1 MSAGHKSKKVDRK
14 LPSLILTIFSIA
26 LFFPPL
32 NAASGTGLLRLALT
46 SIAVGML
53 LILLILQ
60 KRIQYALTKPLLI
73 LSIYPLYLCLH
84 AILEGNVSTAIWGTA
99 DRNLGVITSFVCLGF
114 YVLGFLIR
122 VENKGSFIWIISA
135 LEIGQFII
143 FSTKYFGLVDNSS
156 LGSFY
161 NSNPTSL
168 LFGLTTIVLLVNF
181 FESKPLNFGHSIQVF
196 ILLAISVGVLVW
208 IGSAQGYIGFFGS
221 LILYSLKFSNK
232 LSKNLA
238 RIQIFLILLGYTVF
252 ISYVLGSKMPS
263 ISRANGNSFYERLEI
278 YKTSMRIIGE
288 NLLFGIGID
297 EFNLGYYKYNYTSNL
312 KLVDN
317 AHSILLQ
324 ITTTV
329 GIVGLAIAGFV
340 LIRTI
345 LLSLPNAGAKNSH
358 LVAGMHFYLISGCF
372 AIQVPGIEFL
382 LFFILGFGLT
392 TEVKTEKC
400 NQVKKPVAGM
410 IVVSALL
417 TVALSGKAF
426 FSYTEFSRAVALP
439 ISSPLESVKIL
450 SKESDSVMDISL
462 LFRAGERAIAMKDKK
477 LGLEILQSMITRWP
491 TDQRTVAYALTLG
504 NFFSDQAIVSLGKQ
518 LDIAAHTQGD

>member
-1 MSAGHKSKKVDRK
+1 MSAGHKNKKADRK
-14 LPSLILTIFSIA
+14 LPSLIITIFCIA

-32 NAASGTGLLRLALT
+32 NSASGFGLLRITLT
-46 SIAVGML
+46 SAVVGML
-53 LILLILQ
+53 LILLTFQ
-60 KRIQYALTKPLLI
+60 KRIQYSVTKPLLI

-84 AILEGNVSTAIWGTA
+84 AILEENVSTAIWGTA

-122 VENKGSFIWIISA
+122 VENRGSFIWIISA

-168 LFGLTTIVLLVNF
+168 LFGLTTIILLVNF
-181 FESKPLNFGHSIQVF
+181 FESKPLNFSHSIQAF
-196 ILLAISVGVLVW
+196 ILFAISVGVLVW
-208 IGSAQGYIGFFGS
+208 IGSVQGYIGFFGS
-221 LILYSLKFSNK
+221 LILYSLKFSHK
-232 LSKNLA
+232 LSNHLA
-238 RIQIFLILLGYTVF
+238 RIQISLILLGYTIF
-252 ISYVLGSKMPS
+252 IAYVLGSKTPN
-263 ISRANGNSFYERLEI
+263 ISQANGNSFYERLEI
-278 YKTSMRIIGE
+278 YKTSMRIIAE

-297 EFNLGYYKYNYTSNL
+297 KFNLGYYKYNYTGNL

-324 ITTTV
+324 ITATV
-329 GIVGLAIAGFV
+329 GVVGLAIAGFV

-345 LLSLPNAGAKNSH
+345 LQSSLATCAQNSH
-358 LVAGMHFYLISGCF
+358 LVAGIHFYLIAGCF

-382 LFFILGFGLT
+382 LFFILGFGLLV
-392 TEVKTEKC
+392 EAKKEHSK
-400 NQVKKPVAGM
+400 QVRKPLAGI

-417 TVALSGKAF
+417 TVVISCKAF
-426 FSYTEFSRAVALP
+426 FSYTEFSSAVALP
-439 ISSPLESVKIL
+439 ISSPLEGAKAL
-450 SKESDSVMDISL
+450 NEASDSALDIGL

-504 NFFSDQAIVSLGKQ
+504 NFFSDQVIVTLGQ
-518 LDIAAHTQGD
+518 ELDIAAQKQGE